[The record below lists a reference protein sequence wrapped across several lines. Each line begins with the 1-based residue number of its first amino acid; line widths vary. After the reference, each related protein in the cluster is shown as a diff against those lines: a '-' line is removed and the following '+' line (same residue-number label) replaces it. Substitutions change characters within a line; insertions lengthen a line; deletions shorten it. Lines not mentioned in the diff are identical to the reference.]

1 MCRVHAPAYLP
12 HPAAGG
18 LQLCHVTAANCC
30 TAGSAGCSPWAT
42 VSIPLGCLSISQA
55 AYSSNS
61 NVEPTA
67 TRHHLLQAA
76 KSILDAHKADVD
88 RLCAEVEA
96 LQQGEVLTV
105 IATGGTVTTLS
116 ALQLGLKEYV
126 HVAVHMS
133 VLQRSDIEGLM
144 MQLCAAGTPEMW
156 PAWLTPARAA
166 SLAPGCAGLLVLME
180 YLSVEHFVVSDCDL
194 LDGVVAGMQGCLGP
208 SGTQAC

>member
-1 MCRVHAPAYLP
+1 MRCVHAPAYHLP
-12 HPAAGG
+12 HPAYR
-18 LQLCHVTAANCC
+18 LCHLIAARRCI
-30 TAGSAGCSPWAT
+30 AGSAGSNPWA
-42 VSIPLGCLSISQA
+42 VASIPLGCLSISQA
-55 AYSSNS
+55 ACQSDS

-67 TRHHLLQAA
+67 DLLQAA
-76 KSILDAHKADVD
+76 KSILDAHKADVE
-88 RLCAEVEA
+88 RLRAEVQA
-96 LQQGEVLTV
+96 LQQQQDEALTV

-126 HVAVHMS
+126 HTAVHMS

-144 MQLCAAGTPEMW
+144 MQLCAAETPQMW

-194 LDGVVAGMQGCLGP
+194 LDGVVADMKGCQGP
-208 SGTQAC
+208 SGTG